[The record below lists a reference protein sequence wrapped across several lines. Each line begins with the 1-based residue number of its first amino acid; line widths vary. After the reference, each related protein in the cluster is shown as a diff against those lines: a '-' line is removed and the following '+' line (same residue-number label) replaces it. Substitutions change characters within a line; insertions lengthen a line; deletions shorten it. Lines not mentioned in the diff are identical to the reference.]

1 MLQLISG
8 PAQDGYYTKSHLPSL
23 EVYSDRDF
31 VLGVYYREDTL
42 FVGSYACHYNHIFI
56 DIKDII
62 SEFLSHT
69 LRFGESSVLQE
80 DFWKSF
86 NVWIHNDTEELDF
99 YFYVLNINSR
109 ISSLSAISKS
119 FLTFQPDVKY
129 ITRQSPEYLSYY
141 FTVQDS
147 KMIVRFY
154 YNDGSN
160 ETITLFDFSNEV
172 AIHKECVMQD
182 VSCEYVWSLSNRP
195 SSQRK
200 MYYDVFVVDAKG
212 HAITTK
218 QRYVVGDE
226 TGREKYFI
234 FCNALGG
241 IDTLIFGGQNSA
253 KPSVEY
259 NIGSFND
266 VLQQLDD
273 SDDFIEYTQNTGY
286 FSREMFRQIVD
297 FAMSKT
303 PKFIF
308 NPDEQTYKRIV
319 MTDSDPDIN
328 DRESFSSFTFK
339 YRIAEQD
346 YLELENKVVEAQ
358 ELIVAS
364 KVSKEITYE
373 TGSRNIEVTY
383 DSAKNSYDTDVME
396 CTASG
401 GMSIQV
407 ATNGT
412 VSVYTSTDK
421 KTWSLVETVFVE
433 GSTIRPYDYAPEG
446 SYWKVESTGK
456 ITMIKMFI

>member
-1 MLQLISG
+1 MLQLLQA
-8 PAQDGYYTKSHLPSL
+8 PASMGYYTKPQLPIFR
-23 EVYSDRDF
+23 VKSDSGF
-31 VLGVYYREDTL
+31 VCKLYAYGELL
-42 FVGSYACHYNHIFI
+42 FTGSYDYQLGDVYVDVRDIVDEALFHTIMMGYN
-56 DIKDII
+56 
-62 SEFLSHT
+62 T
-69 LRFGESSVLQE
+69 VWQE
-80 DFWKSF
+80 DFCKLFDMAITNENETWRRS
-86 NVWIHNDTEELDF
+86 
-99 YFYVLNINSR
+99 FYVMNIATKVAG
-109 ISSLSAISKS
+109 ITAISKS

-160 ETITLFDFSNEV
+160 ETITLFDFSDEI
-172 AIHKECVMQD
+172 AIHKECVMQN

-212 HAITTK
+212 HAMTTK

-226 TGREKYFI
+226 TGREKYFL

-303 PKFIF
+303 PKFFF
-308 NPDEQTYKRIV
+308 NPDEQTYERIV
-319 MTDSDPDIN
+319 MTDSDPDVN

-346 YLELENKVVEAQ
+346 YLKLESKVVEAQ

-364 KVSKEITYE
+364 KVSKEISYE

-383 DSAKNSYDTDVME
+383 DSSKNSYDTDVME

-401 GMSIQV
+401 GMRIQV

>member
-1 MLQLISG
+1 MLQLLQA
-8 PAQDGYYTKSHLPSL
+8 PASMGYYTKPQLPIFR
-23 EVYSDRDF
+23 VRSDSGF
-31 VLGVYYREDTL
+31 VCKLYAYGELL
-42 FVGSYACHYNHIFI
+42 FTGSYDYQLGDVYVDVRDIVDEALFHTTRMGYN
-56 DIKDII
+56 
-62 SEFLSHT
+62 T
-69 LRFGESSVLQE
+69 VLQE
-80 DFWKSF
+80 DFCKLF
-86 NVWIHNDTEELDF
+86 DMAITNEDDTWRRS
-99 YFYVLNINSR
+99 FYVMNIATKVSG
-109 ISSLSAISKS
+109 ITAISKS

-160 ETITLFDFSNEV
+160 ETITLFDFSDEI
-172 AIHKECVMQD
+172 AIHQECVMQD

-226 TGREKYFI
+226 TGREKYFL

>member
-1 MLQLISG
+1 MLQLLQA
-8 PAQDGYYTKSHLPSL
+8 PASMGYYTKPQLPIFR
-23 EVYSDRDF
+23 VRSDSGF
-31 VLGVYYREDTL
+31 VCKLYAYGELL
-42 FVGSYACHYNHIFI
+42 FTGSYDYQLGDVYVDVRDIVDEALFHTIRMGYN
-56 DIKDII
+56 
-62 SEFLSHT
+62 T
-69 LRFGESSVLQE
+69 VLQE
-80 DFWKSF
+80 DFCKLF
-86 NVWIHNDTEELDF
+86 DMAITNEDDTWRRS
-99 YFYVLNINSR
+99 FYVMNIATKVSG
-109 ISSLSAISKS
+109 ITAISKS

-160 ETITLFDFSNEV
+160 ETITLFDFSDEI
-172 AIHKECVMQD
+172 AIHQECVMQD

-346 YLELENKVVEAQ
+346 YLELESKVVEAQ

-446 SYWKVESTGK
+446 SYWKVEATDK